1 MSNKKAFGIALK
13 KARTSKK
20 LTQEAFS
27 EVSSRTYISSVERG
41 LKSIT
46 LEKLE
51 DISSVLNIHPLTL
64 MFLAY
69 INSNQ
74 NMSITELNNLISE
87 QLIEINATF

>member
-1 MSNKKAFGIALK
+1 MSNKKSFGIALK
-13 KARTSKK
+13 KARISKK

-51 DISSVLNIHPLTL
+51 EISSVLNIHPLTL

-69 INSNQ
+69 VNSNQ
-74 NMSITELNNLISE
+74 NVSITELNNLINE
-87 QLIEINATF
+87 QLIKINATY